1 MSCVTCNCSIIAVL
15 CKLNKDDLESNI
27 IMNRLIHLRYIK
39 IQINGNGVYIFCQ
52 IRIYFSWLISLGPH
66 TIVIAYNPEST
77 IPGASYG
84 QCHTCLSVCQTLL
97 CLTVKVDAHFWI
109 FAMVLIWSLNRMH
122 LIGNII
128 STAFHLGPV
137 HRTQDL
143 FEFDT
148 SIPILSQ
155 HMHKISSCHGT
166 HFLADAY
173 ASLESKYKY

>member
-1 MSCVTCNCSIIAVL
+1 MSCVTCNCSIIAAL

-84 QCHTCLSVCQTLL
+84 QCHTCFFTSYKFVSYGTLPQSSVMKLQYTKIFKSQCWIPKRSYIVINTTHWPVNLL
-97 CLTVKVDAHFWI
+97 VCVC
-109 FAMVLIWSLNRMH
+109 R
-122 LIGNII
+122 
-128 STAFHLGPV
+128 
-137 HRTQDL
+137 
-143 FEFDT
+143 
-148 SIPILSQ
+148 
-155 HMHKISSCHGT
+155 
-166 HFLADAY
+166 Y
-173 ASLESKYKY
+173 

>member
-84 QCHTCLSVCQTLL
+84 QCHTCFNKNVDFWVQPQSFLNKSPTCEVGGALSPCTEFPDFSKI
-97 CLTVKVDAHFWI
+97 CL
-109 FAMVLIWSLNRMH
+109 
-122 LIGNII
+122 
-128 STAFHLGPV
+128 
-137 HRTQDL
+137 
-143 FEFDT
+143 
-148 SIPILSQ
+148 
-155 HMHKISSCHGT
+155 
-166 HFLADAY
+166 
-173 ASLESKYKY
+173 LES

>member
-84 QCHTCLSVCQTLL
+84 QCHTC
-97 CLTVKVDAHFWI
+97 
-109 FAMVLIWSLNRMH
+109 
-122 LIGNII
+122 
-128 STAFHLGPV
+128 
-137 HRTQDL
+137 
-143 FEFDT
+143 
-148 SIPILSQ
+148 
-155 HMHKISSCHGT
+155 
-166 HFLADAY
+166 FLK
-173 ASLESKYKY
+173 ASLRNVFRLKLPFANLSFHVIFMQNCLNFHIEWWDKIIVKGKVGWFSTFFRGNEQRHASRRDKQLEY